1 MHKNTSYRILNIA
14 LSIGLALSASG
25 LAMAQRPSPN
35 TPTQK
40 NLYCSGVIT
49 DKPVSDKLYVIS
61 GEDSSYKVTFSPGDT
76 TYINAGAEQ
85 GVKVGDLFDVIRP
98 ISDPMSQTVWFKYQN
113 MLTKAMGTR
122 YADIGR
128 LRVVHVDAKTS
139 TAEIALGCDAI
150 QRGDTIQPFVARPA
164 PQFHDIKLDLYA
176 APSSKKIAMV
186 VTSKDYNAL
195 NSAGNIVYVNLG
207 SDQGVKIGDY
217 FRVFRY
223 QGSRNEAVYQ
233 EKDTAF
239 KILGFGS
246 TPVAYEWDN
255 IPREIVGEGIVLRTG
270 PNASTVLLTDSRRG
284 IYSGDY
290 VELE

>member
-1 MHKNTSYRILNIA
+1 MHKNIGYHVLNIG
-14 LSIGLALSASG
+14 LSIGLSLSAAG
-25 LAMAQRPSPN
+25 LAMAQQANTN

-61 GEDSSYKVTFSPGDT
+61 GEDSSYKLIFSSGDT
-76 TYINAGAEQ
+76 IYINAGGEQ
-85 GVKVGDLFDVIRP
+85 GVRIGDLFEVVRP
-98 ISDPMSQTVWFKYQN
+98 VTDQMAETPWFKYQK
-113 MLTKAMGTR
+113 MLTKAMGTQ

-139 TAEIALGCDAI
+139 TAEIALGCELV
-150 QRGDTIQPFVARPA
+150 QRGDTILPFAARPA
-164 PQFHDIKLDLYA
+164 PQFRDVKLDPYA
-176 APSSKKIAMV
+176 PPSGKKIAMV
-186 VTSKDYNAL
+186 VTAKDYNAL
-195 NSAGNIVYVNLG
+195 SATGNIVFVNLG

-223 QGSRNEAVYQ
+223 QGSRNESMYQ

-239 KILGFGS
+239 KLFGFGS
-246 TPVAYEWDN
+246 APAAYEWN
-255 IPREIVGEGIVLRTG
+255 SLPREIVGEGIVLRTG
-270 PNASTVLLTDSRRG
+270 PNASTVLLTDTRRG

-290 VELE
+290 VEVE

>member
-1 MHKNTSYRILNIA
+1 MHKNISHRILNIG
-14 LSIGLALSASG
+14 LSIGLTLSATG
-25 LAMAQRPSPN
+25 LAMAQQANPNIPSE
-35 TPTQK
+35 K
-40 NLYCSGVIT
+40 NIYCSGVIT
-49 DKPVSDKLYVIS
+49 DKPVSDKLYVIT
-61 GEDSSYKVTFSPGDT
+61 GEDSSYKLIFGPGDT
-76 TYINAGAEQ
+76 IYINAGGEQ

-98 ISDPMSQTVWFKYQN
+98 VADPMSETTWFKYQN
-113 MLTKAMGTR
+113 SLTKAMGTR

-128 LRVVHVDAKTS
+128 LRVVHVDTKTS
-139 TAEIALGCDAI
+139 TAEQILGCDPV
-150 QRGDTIQPFVARPA
+150 QRGDTIQPFAVRPV
-164 PQFHDIKLDLYA
+164 PQFHEVKLDIYA
-176 APSSKKIAMV
+176 PPSGKKLAMV

-239 KILGFGS
+239 KVFGFGS
-246 TPVAYEWDN
+246 TPVAYGWDN
-255 IPREIVGEGIVLRTG
+255 IPRETVGEGIVLRTG
-270 PNASTVLLTDSRRG
+270 PNSSTVLLTDSRRG

>member
-1 MHKNTSYRILNIA
+1 
-14 LSIGLALSASG
+14 
-25 LAMAQRPSPN
+25 MAQQAGTN

-61 GEDSSYKVTFSPGDT
+61 GEDSSYRLTYSYGDT
-76 TYINAGAEQ
+76 IYINAGSEQ

-98 ISDPMSQTVWFKYQN
+98 VADPMPETAWFKYQN

-128 LRVVHVDAKTS
+128 LRVVHADAKTS
-139 TAEIALGCDAI
+139 TVEVVLGCDLVE
-150 QRGDTIQPFVARPA
+150 RGDTILPFVARPA
-164 PQFHDIKLDLYA
+164 PQFHDVKLDPYA
-176 APSSKKIAMV
+176 PPSGKKTAMV
-186 VTSKDYNAL
+186 VTSKDYHAL
-195 NSAGNIVYVNLG
+195 NSAGNIVYINLG

-223 QGSRNEAVYQ
+223 QGSRNETMYQ

-239 KILGFGS
+239 KLFGFGS
-246 TPVAYEWDN
+246 APIAYEWNN
-255 IPREIVGEGIVLRTG
+255 IPRTIVGEGIVVRMG
-270 PNASTVLLTDSRRG
+270 PNSSTVLLTDSVRG
-284 IYSGDY
+284 VYSGDY

>member
-1 MHKNTSYRILNIA
+1 MHKNIGYHVLNIG
-14 LSIGLALSASG
+14 LSIGLSLSASG
-25 LAMAQRPSPN
+25 LALAQQASTN

-49 DKPVSDKLYVIS
+49 DKPVSDKLYVIT
-61 GEDSSYKVTFSPGDT
+61 GEDSSYKLAYGFGDT
-76 TYINAGAEQ
+76 IYINAGTEE

-98 ISDPMSQTVWFKYQN
+98 VTDPMSQTTWFKYQN

-139 TAEIALGCDAI
+139 TAEVALGCDLV
-150 QRGDTIQPFVARPA
+150 QRGDTVQPFVARPA
-164 PQFHDIKLDLYA
+164 PQFHDVKLDPYA
-176 APSSKKIAMV
+176 APSGKKTAMV

-195 NSAGNIVYVNLG
+195 NAAGNIVYVNLG
-207 SDQGVKIGDY
+207 SDQGVNIGDY

-233 EKDTAF
+233 EKDSAF
-239 KILGFGS
+239 KVEGFGS
-246 TPVAYEWDN
+246 TPVAYEWNN